1 MSITSKDWLEA
12 AESLAKAAQRP
23 DETFEQAFTRVTAKG
38 AGAGFLHMHRHP
50 QGRIPGKLVL
60 KYKGQTDSAA
70 TRLHKMA
77 ASAANESGESYEQ
90 AFSKL
95 LATPEGEK
103 LWMQSRAEGQK

>member
-12 AESLAKAAQRP
+12 AESLAKSAQRP

-50 QGRIPGKLVL
+50 QGRIPGKLTL
-60 KYKGQTDSAA
+60 TYKGEPDSAETKLHRMAVVAA
-70 TRLHKMA
+70 TA
-77 ASAANESGESYEQ
+77 SGESYEQ
-90 AFSKL
+90 AMAEI